1 MPLASIPSPSQG
13 VWYLGF
19 VPIRAYALCIVLGVI
34 VAVWLSE
41 RRWRARGGEAG
52 TIVDIAVP
60 AVIFGL
66 IGGRLY
72 HVITDWQTYFGS
84 RAIKEPYQALFIWEG
99 GLGIW
104 GAIALGGVGV
114 WWSVRRRGISMS
126 AVADTVAP
134 GIAFAQAIGRWGNWF
149 NQELYGGPTTLPWG
163 LEIDVDHGG
172 EPGVL
177 YHPTFLYE
185 SIWDLA
191 LGFVLLF
198 AGRRFAL
205 HYGRLFA
212 LYVAGYTLG
221 RFWIEGLRID
231 PVGGVDHAVTLLGLR
246 INQWTSIVL
255 FLGALVY
262 LYVTRNKDSV
272 EIVVPPTAT
281 YAGPS
286 ESGDSETASSEG
298 DTSASASDPDSAPSD
313 PSDPDSAS
321 DPAAGSGAAEAASKS
336 GDAASE
342 GGDGAKETS
351 AAAAETSA
359 ADAEASAAA
368 DEDAEAEAPGDGKPA
383 AVSSAAA
390 ETPVAEAPVA
400 KASAAETSAAETPA
414 AEDDGT
420 PAESARAA
428 GDQPSE
434 DVRASDDP
442 AESAPA
448 EDDRVDA
455 DRAEGDVPDPD
466 AVKKEKNSR

>member
-13 VWYLGF
+13 VWYLGII
-19 VPIRAYALCIVLGVI
+19 PIRAYALCIVLGVV

-41 RRWRARGGEAG
+41 RRWRARGGQAG

-104 GAIALGGVGV
+104 GAISLGALGV
-114 WWSVRRRGISMS
+114 WLAVRKRGLSMS

-149 NQELYGGPTTLPWG
+149 NQELYGSPTTLPWG
-163 LEIDVDHGG
+163 LEIDIDHGG

-185 SIWDLA
+185 SLWDVA
-191 LGFVLLF
+191 LGFALIF

-205 HYGRLFA
+205 HHGRLFA

-231 PVGGVDHAVTLLGLR
+231 PVGGVDHAVMFLGLR

-255 FLGALVY
+255 FVLALAY
-262 LYVTRNKDSV
+262 FFATRGRTGE
-272 EIVVPPTAT
+272 EIVVVPEPGSDGEAADPAHG
-281 YAGPS
+281 AGQADPGSGESSAAPDPS
-286 ESGDSETASSEG
+286 ASGESRSDDGASGSGASGSGASGAGASGSGASGSGESGDGASRG
-298 DTSASASDPDSAPSD
+298 G
-313 PSDPDSAS
+313 
-321 DPAAGSGAAEAASKS
+321 AAGTGEAGTGESGAGESGAGESGTGASGAGADTPS
-336 GDAASE
+336 G
-342 GGDGAKETS
+342 
-351 AAAAETSA
+351 
-359 ADAEASAAA
+359 
-368 DEDAEAEAPGDGKPA
+368 DAEAEAAADPA
-383 AVSSAAA
+383 QPEGAASGGREEGAQAVPAEA
-390 ETPVAEAPVA
+390 ETV
-400 KASAAETSAAETPA
+400 T
-414 AEDDGT
+414 
-420 PAESARAA
+420 
-428 GDQPSE
+428 
-434 DVRASDDP
+434 
-442 AESAPA
+442 
-448 EDDRVDA
+448 
-455 DRAEGDVPDPD
+455 
-466 AVKKEKNSR
+466 KEKNTR

>member
-1 MPLASIPSPSQG
+1 M
-13 VWYLGF
+13 
-19 VPIRAYALCIVLGVI
+19 LGVI

-41 RRWRARGGEAG
+41 RRWQARGGQKG

-84 RAIKEPYQALFIWEG
+84 RAIKEPIQALFIWEG

-104 GAIALGGVGV
+104 GAVALGALGV
-114 WWSVRRRGISMS
+114 WFAVRKRGISMS

-149 NQELYGGPTTLPWG
+149 NQELYGSPTTLPWG

-185 SIWDLA
+185 SLWDVA

-205 HYGRLFA
+205 HHGRLFA

-246 INQWTSIVL
+246 LNQWTSIVL
-255 FLGALVY
+255 FVAALAY
-262 LYVTRNKDSV
+262 FWLTRKRDSV
-272 EIVVPPTAT
+272 EIVAPAEPADP
-281 YAGPS
+281 AHLADQADA
-286 ESGDSETASSEG
+286 DSEDAPELTSTDDGE
-298 DTSASASDPDSAPSD
+298 DTPSPRPAAD
-313 PSDPDSAS
+313 TPKDDEATDEKATDEKAMD
-321 DPAAGSGAAEAASKS
+321 DPAPAAEKAEKAEKS
-336 GDAASE
+336 ED
-342 GGDGAKETS
+342 DGAKD
-351 AAAAETSA
+351 APPA
-359 ADAEASAAA
+359 ADDVTPADGVEAS
-368 DEDAEAEAPGDGKPA
+368 DAE
-383 AVSSAAA
+383 V
-390 ETPVAEAPVA
+390 
-400 KASAAETSAAETPA
+400 
-414 AEDDGT
+414 
-420 PAESARAA
+420 
-428 GDQPSE
+428 
-434 DVRASDDP
+434 
-442 AESAPA
+442 
-448 EDDRVDA
+448 
-455 DRAEGDVPDPD
+455 
-466 AVKKEKNSR
+466 VKKEKNSR